1 MSRMVTVDS
10 LDDSLIEKRQ
20 KEVAELKKENDSLRL
35 DLSHMT
41 DRKTEWNKKF
51 NDLLIEHRK
60 IQQENLEL
68 TKKLLQYEHDPIK
81 VDICTESIDILY
93 WDDETNDYE
102 LFATFFNNNLEKDM
116 EEFCNE
122 FVMELKDAYVIV

>member
-1 MSRMVTVDS
+1 MSKMVTVDS

-20 KEVAELKKENDSLRL
+20 KEVTELKKENDSLRL

-41 DRKTEWNKKF
+41 DKKIAWNRKF
-51 NDLLIEHRK
+51 NDLLIEYRK
-60 IQQENLEL
+60 IQQENCEL

-93 WDDETNDYE
+93 WDNETDDYE

-122 FVMELKDAYVIV
+122 FVMELKEAYVIE